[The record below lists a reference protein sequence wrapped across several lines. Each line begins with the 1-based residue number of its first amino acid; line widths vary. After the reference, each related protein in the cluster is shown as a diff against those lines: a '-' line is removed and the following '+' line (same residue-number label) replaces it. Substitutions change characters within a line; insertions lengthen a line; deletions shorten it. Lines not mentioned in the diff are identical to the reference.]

1 MYNKKVLD
9 HFLNPRHAGK
19 MENADGIGVMGDP
32 DCGDFIKVYIK
43 VENECITDISFQIKG
58 CPAAIACGSAMTE
71 LAFGKNL
78 DEAAEIT
85 DTDILDYLGEL
96 PEEKA
101 HCSNLGAGALQ
112 EAILNYVLKAVG

>member
-9 HFLNPRHAGK
+9 HFLNPRNAGV
-19 MENADGIGVMGDP
+19 MENADGIGFMGDP

-71 LAFGKNL
+71 LACGKNL

-112 EAILNYVLKAVG
+112 EAILNYVFKAVG